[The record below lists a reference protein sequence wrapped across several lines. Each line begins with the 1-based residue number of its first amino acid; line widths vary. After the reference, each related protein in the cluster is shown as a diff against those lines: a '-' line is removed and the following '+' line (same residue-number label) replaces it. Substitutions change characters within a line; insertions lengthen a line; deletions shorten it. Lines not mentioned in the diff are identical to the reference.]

1 MIDTLLSLPI
11 AGPILLAALAFL
23 FRARRSAQRA
33 CSLLGAILVGVS
45 GALLLDANFREGIQ
59 VTEVA
64 HHPAPFGIVLVADA
78 LSSVMTLVNGIV
90 GFAVALYR
98 DEEAERSPV
107 FHPLLLALLAGTSGA
122 FLTGDL
128 FNFYVWFEIAVA
140 SSLGLLVLG
149 GRAEQI
155 DAGIK
160 YAVLN
165 VFAASVLLLGIGL
178 VYASA
183 GTLNFADLARTLPE
197 LSNSSLVL
205 GMALTL
211 LVALGCK
218 AAIFPLYFWLPA
230 SYHTGAFAVGALL
243 SGVLTKVGVY
253 ALYRVFLT
261 VLPAQLN
268 ELRVVFFSIAALTMV
283 TGVLGAAAQDEVRR
297 ILAFHVIS
305 QVGYLVMG
313 LALLTPSGVAGG
325 VFYMVHVIVVKTN
338 LFLVGGLAYRLLG
351 TSELSR
357 MGGLVRNAPGAAL
370 LFALSAAA
378 IAGIPP
384 LSGFWAKLFV
394 VYAGIQVEVYWL
406 SALALGVGVLTLYS
420 MTKIW
425 QFVFWGA
432 SPEAGM
438 RESVQS
444 VRPAYLPAALL
455 ALGILAV
462 GIYPRGLLRVAELA
476 AVQMIERTGYVDA
489 VLRGGR

>member
-261 VLPAQLN
+261 VFPAQLN

-283 TGVLGAAAQDEVRR
+283 TGVLGAADQGYRRGCCELEQPLTALGPYFEDPAQ
-297 ILAFHVIS
+297 
-305 QVGYLVMG
+305 QVGETIVLRIYLCPG
-313 LALLTPSGVAGG
+313 CA
-325 VFYMVHVIVVKTN
+325 TN
-338 LFLVGGLAYRLLG
+338 LDSEVCRPGDQPFEDVVLDADAFRRRF
-351 TSELSR
+351 TS
-357 MGGLVRNAPGAAL
+357 
-370 LFALSAAA
+370 
-378 IAGIPP
+378 AG
-384 LSGFWAKLFV
+384 
-394 VYAGIQVEVYWL
+394 
-406 SALALGVGVLTLYS
+406 
-420 MTKIW
+420 
-425 QFVFWGA
+425 
-432 SPEAGM
+432 
-438 RESVQS
+438 
-444 VRPAYLPAALL
+444 
-455 ALGILAV
+455 
-462 GIYPRGLLRVAELA
+462 
-476 AVQMIERTGYVDA
+476 
-489 VLRGGR
+489 